1 MEVKLKSFSLFISTK
16 QQTINQ
22 DLVKVRFCL
31 YKAQQPKQSQRAADV
46 K

>member
-1 MEVKLKSFSLFISTK
+1 MEVKFKRLLLFISTK

-22 DLVKVRFCL
+22 DSVKVRFCL